1 MKKALIPDTPRSIL
15 LVRLTARGDVVLSS
29 PMVRAL
35 RRTYPHARISW
46 LGEAHTKDLIEHHPE
61 LHRVFS
67 WDRGRWKA
75 LLARGK
81 LLQLGREALDLVQD
95 LRDEKF
101 DLAIDMQGLF
111 RSSLMAFL
119 SGARTRIVLT
129 PREGS
134 HLFADHV
141 VDRHRDPGRRRE
153 ISAEYRNLAEDL
165 GLDVGDF
172 RMEVPVAPEDRDFAD
187 RMMRDQ
193 GLGEGYAVAIPFTT
207 RPQKH
212 WIESRWALLTERLR
226 GEWGFRTVILGGP
239 KDEEA
244 DGRIRGQTSA
254 DPLSLVG
261 RTTLRQAA
269 ALIERAHLVV
279 GVDTGLTHVGSALQ
293 RPTIAIFGSN
303 IPYTEALTHRTRIL
317 IHWLDCVPCKG
328 HPTCGGDFT
337 CLRLITVDEV
347 MDAAGEILPEAGVSR
362 ES

>member
-1 MKKALIPDTPRSIL
+1 
-15 LVRLTARGDVVLSS
+15 
-29 PMVRAL
+29 
-35 RRTYPHARISW
+35 
-46 LGEAHTKDLIEHHPE
+46 
-61 LHRVFS
+61 
-67 WDRGRWKA
+67 
-75 LLARGK
+75 
-81 LLQLGREALDLVQD
+81 
-95 LRDEKF
+95 
-101 DLAIDMQGLF
+101 MQGLL

-141 VDRHRDPGRRRE
+141 VDRHRDSGRRRE
-153 ISAEYRNLAEDL
+153 ISAGYRDLAEEL
-165 GLDVGDF
+165 GLSVQDF
-172 RMEVPVAPEDRDFAD
+172 RMEVPLAPEDRDFAEGII
-187 RMMRDQ
+187 RDQ
-193 GLGEGYAVAIPFTT
+193 GLGEGYAVAIPYTT

-212 WIESRWALLTERLR
+212 WFEDRWALLMDRLR
-226 GEWGFRTVILGGP
+226 KEHGFRTVILGGP

-244 DGRIRGQTSA
+244 DRRIRGQTSA

-269 ALIERAHLVV
+269 ALIERAQLVV
-279 GVDTGLTHVGSALQ
+279 GVDTGLTHVGSALE

-303 IPYTEALTHRTRIL
+303 IPYTDALTDRTRIL

-328 HPTCGGDFT
+328 HPTCDGDFT

-347 MDAAGEILPEAGVSR
+347 MDAAREILSKAGGSR